1 VRLNSTSTW
10 RAVGLLLTFNSLAL
24 AHAGEPL
31 QPHDLWT
38 AWEFD
43 PGIVVPLVIS
53 GALYLIGI
61 RRTTAIRR
69 WEVACFWAGWLTLAI
84 ALISPVHPL
93 GEALFSV
100 HMVQHELLMVIAP
113 PLLIL
118 GRPVVV
124 FLWALPFKWRRR
136 LGRAMKRPSP
146 QLMWGALTAPF
157 GAWLIHAIVLWG
169 WHAPP
174 LFQATLTSDLVHS
187 AQHISFLG
195 SALLFWWALLRD
207 MRYGAGV
214 FYLFTTAIHT
224 SILGALLTFS
234 ATLWYPAYA
243 TRTAAWGLTPI
254 QDQQLGGLIMWVPA
268 SLIYVIAGLWLTA
281 LWLKRS
287 NSRAFSLNFVT
298 SAESATAKSLV
309 PLIVFACF
317 LLAATS
323 CSGDR
328 KVNRAEVL
336 ADGNVQAGK
345 AKIEYYGCPTC
356 HTIPGI
362 RGADGLVGPPLNRIA
377 SRVYIG
383 GVLTNTPDN
392 MVRWLRDPHAVDRLT
407 AMPNMHIPENDARDI
422 AAYLYTLR

>member
-1 VRLNSTSTW
+1 MLKLLRTW
-10 RAVGLLLTFNSLAL
+10 RALGLLLTLSSLAF

-43 PGIVVPLVIS
+43 PGIVVPLLIS
-53 GALYLIGI
+53 GLLYVTGI

-69 WEVACFWAGWLTLAI
+69 WEAVCFGAGWATLVI
-84 ALISPVHPL
+84 ALVSPVHPL
-93 GEALFSV
+93 GEALFSA
-100 HMVQHELLMVIAP
+100 HMVQHELLMVVAA
-113 PLLIL
+113 PLLVL
-118 GRPVVV
+118 GRPVVA
-124 FLWALPFKWRRR
+124 FLWALPFEWRRR
-136 LGRAMKRPSP
+136 LGRAMKRSSP
-146 QLMWGALTAPF
+146 QFIWGALTAPF
-157 GAWLIHAIVLWG
+157 GAWLLHAIVLWG

-174 LFQATLTSDLVHS
+174 LFQATLTSDMVHS

-214 FYLFTTAIHT
+214 LYLFTTAIHT

-234 ATLWYPAYA
+234 TGLWYPAYA
-243 TRTAAWGLTPI
+243 ARTAAWGLTPI

-268 SLIYVIAGLWLTA
+268 GLIYVIAGLWLTG
-281 LWLKRS
+281 LWLRRS
-287 NSRAFSLNFVT
+287 SARAFSLDF
-298 SAESATAKSLV
+298 AKPGPPAKSLV
-309 PLIVFACF
+309 PLFVFACF
-317 LLAATS
+317 LLSVTVS
-323 CSGDR
+323 CREDKNVS
-328 KVNRAEVL
+328 RAEVL
-336 ADGNVQAGK
+336 AAGNAQAGK

-362 RGADGLVGPPLNRIA
+362 AGANGLVGPPLNRIA